1 MLNKIK
7 YFSAL
12 MIMLTIVF
20 ACTSDKSDKDKK
32 NTQVQQKDTVKINKD
47 QYRIAENFVGSKDQI
62 IDLIQGPVTF
72 EILHQ
77 GSGKFIVNLKNADGV
92 VVENLVNVTGDFKG
106 KKRMNIAETRAYILD
121 VETEGTW
128 SVYRE

>member
-12 MIMLTIVF
+12 MVMLLVVF
-20 ACTSDKSDKDKK
+20 ACTSDKEKEKT

-47 QYRIAENFVGSKDQI
+47 QYRIAENFVGSKDQV

-72 EILHQ
+72 ELIHM
-77 GSGKFIVNLKNADGV
+77 GSGKFVVNLKNADGT
-92 VVENLVNVTGDFKG
+92 VVENLANLSGDYKG
-106 KKRMNIAETRAYILD
+106 KKRIEVRETRAYILD